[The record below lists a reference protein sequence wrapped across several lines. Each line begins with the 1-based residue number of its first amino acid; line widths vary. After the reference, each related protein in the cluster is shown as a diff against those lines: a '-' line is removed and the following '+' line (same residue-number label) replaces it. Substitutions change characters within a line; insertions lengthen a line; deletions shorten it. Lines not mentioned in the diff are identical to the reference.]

1 MEQSIN
7 TLTFKKV
14 YTYSRFTLNRIREY
28 EVSRNEKCL
37 PAMLW
42 KLLFDCMC
50 VLRTAVCV
58 STLLLS
64 NYLCTRSQFRF
75 DLGIT
80 KTLLV
85 SRGVHNSKGALTT
98 NVLQLCF
105 GPKATLKS
113 SLLKRNLFIQ
123 ENCLYK
129 LILIDFQT
137 IMAFLSGQKLVFQC
151 Q

>member
-1 MEQSIN
+1 MNKPESSDFSVTLIPDSPSIG
-7 TLTFKKV
+7 L
-14 YTYSRFTLNRIREY
+14 SRVY

-80 KTLLV
+80 KTLLL
-85 SRGVHNSKGALTT
+85 SRGVHNSKGALAT

-105 GPKATLKS
+105 SPKAALKS

-129 LILIDFQT
+129 LILIYIFRP
-137 IMAFLSGQKLVFQC
+137 IWLFSMVKS
-151 Q
+151 

>member
-1 MEQSIN
+1 MNKPESSDFSVTLIPDSPSIG
-7 TLTFKKV
+7 L
-14 YTYSRFTLNRIREY
+14 SRVY

-85 SRGVHNSKGALTT
+85 SRGVHNCKGALIT
-98 NVLQLCF
+98 NVL
-105 GPKATLKS
+105 
-113 SLLKRNLFIQ
+113 
-123 ENCLYK
+123 
-129 LILIDFQT
+129 
-137 IMAFLSGQKLVFQC
+137 
-151 Q
+151 